1 MKKIRYLLF
10 TAWCALLMAQPDNKS
25 SGVILLQQKEAEEIF
40 SSSVPYVYFG
50 SEVSS
55 LVADLPNIEHDL
67 GNTDVYHDDL
77 STLCKR
83 IAQGDTTAPLNTVV
97 AALTQA
103 RDHLHCN
110 NHDDSCALL
119 AHNIETM
126 LNTVA
131 SGHLTIG
138 ISTDTLPDVTD
149 TLLRAPREDGT
160 SASCCPKPCNNPYLN
175 ANCLLLEHNAL
186 IKGNVSIAG
195 DERVCGSVLIC
206 NNLTVNGNETVHG
219 DLTVTGTLFAT
230 VTPIFF
236 ADLELIGTP
245 QERCIIFYDALMNE
259 KARICD
265 YPTAGEHGLFI
276 SVDGGVTQN
285 VQVNNGGGVVIDA
298 PTSGDALAV
307 TGNTGSPA
315 IVATGNSTTTAP
327 ALQLINNPAASATDF
342 FLTIN
347 AAGDITESTLTT
359 SNFIANGCQSGPI
372 TIGTANA
379 SSVILA
385 TNGCTPRLTIDQN
398 GAVSIATPSAGTG
411 LTVNGGGVVI
421 DAPTSGD
428 ALMVTGNT
436 GSPAIVATG
445 HGTTTAPAL
454 QLLNNPAASATDFF
468 LTINAAGDVTES
480 TLTTSN
486 FIANGCQTGP
496 ITIGTA
502 NASSVTV
509 ATNGCTPRVTIDQN
523 GAVSIATPSAG
534 TGLTVNGGGVV
545 IDAPTSGD
553 ALMVTGNTGSPAI
566 VAIGN
571 STTTAPALQLLNNP
585 AASATDFFLT
595 INAAGDV
602 TESTLTTSNFIAN
615 GCQSGPITIGTANA
629 SSVILATN
637 GCTPRL
643 TIDQNGAVAIAS
655 PTVGTGL
662 TVNGGGVVVAA
673 PTSGDALMVTGNTGS
688 PAIVATGNS
697 TTTAPA
703 LQLLNNPAA
712 SATDFFLTINAA
724 GDVTE
729 STLTTSN
736 FIANGCQSG
745 PITIGTA
752 NASSV
757 TVATNGCT
765 PRLTIDQNGAV
776 SIASPTA
783 GTGLTVNGGGVVI
796 DAPTSDDA
804 LMVTGNTG
812 SPAIVATGNSTT
824 TAPALQLLNNPAA
837 SATDFFLTINAAG
850 DITESTLTTSNFIA
864 NGCQSGPIT
873 IGTANASSVILA
885 TNGCTPR
892 LTIDQNGAVSIA
904 TPSAGTGLTV
914 NGGGVVVA
922 APSAGDALAVTGNT
936 GSPAIVATGHGT
948 TTAPALQLLN
958 NPAASATDFFLTI
971 NAAGDVTESTLTTS
985 NFIANGCQSGPIT
998 IGTANA
1004 SSVILAT
1011 NGCTPRLTI
1020 DQNGAVSIATPSA
1033 GTGLTVSGSGET
1045 ISAGNLNISTGN
1057 IMLPSTNSTG
1067 KQGLFELG
1075 TSASNIVLYKFGG
1088 RNFFAGNYTAT
1099 NTGVTGTDNISF
1111 GSNTN
1116 STLTTANYVI
1126 AIGDD
1131 AVATGTDSIAIGDK
1145 AKATAL
1151 RTIVLGSKD
1160 STSTGAAPTATALNA
1175 IAIGSANGTNAGA
1188 SATGISAIAIGGAD
1202 AASAKGAAAAGNRA
1216 IALGTNASST
1226 GILSIA
1232 VGSAS
1237 GTAGGTGPSTT
1248 GGATNAIVIGS
1259 ANSAIAGAS
1268 SNSVAAIGIGGSDG
1282 VFTGAT
1288 ADGIRTIAIGV
1299 AALAQ
1304 SDSGV
1309 LIGSAS
1315 GTAGGVGPNAVNRA
1329 AICIGSASGALRA
1342 ANSGNIST
1350 IAIGGSDGV
1359 FAGASALGGRCIA
1372 IGQNASVPNAG
1383 AGSIAL
1389 GSSSGA
1395 VGGTAP
1401 TVSGATSV
1409 AIGSAN
1415 GALSGPSATGAG
1427 AVVIGA
1433 SDGIASGASATANRS
1448 VAIGTGATATLADNV
1463 IFGNSASTNMRVG
1476 IGSNTPTSRLHVVGA
1491 NGTPIITINQVAVA
1505 IGNAPIW
1512 KNPSVSAIAG
1522 TPIHYNASNH
1532 LFGFTSSKRYKT
1544 NIRDVFNESDILYTL
1559 TPVIYDSKPEF
1570 GSGNNI
1576 PGFIAEDVYE
1586 VAPNLVIL
1594 NSDGEPENVAY
1605 NYLHALVIKEIQK
1618 HALQLSIL
1626 SISLQDNQDSLN
1638 ALETQVASLNTQL
1651 NQLEICVVNK
1661 KTGRDI
1667 SSG

>member
-315 IVATGNSTTTAP
+315 IVATGNSTTTTP
-327 ALQLINNPAASATDF
+327 SFQFINNPAASAPDF
-342 FLTIN
+342 FFTIN
-347 AAGDITESTLTT
+347 SAGDITESTLTT

-411 LTVNGGGVVI
+411 LTVNGGGVVVA
-421 DAPTSGD
+421 APSAGD
-428 ALMVTGNT
+428 ALAVTGNT

-643 TIDQNGAVAIAS
+643 TIDQNGAV
-655 PTVGTGL
+655 
-662 TVNGGGVVVAA
+662 
-673 PTSGDALMVTGNTGS
+673 
-688 PAIVATGNS
+688 
-697 TTTAPA
+697 
-703 LQLLNNPAA
+703 
-712 SATDFFLTINAA
+712 
-724 GDVTE
+724 
-729 STLTTSN
+729 
-736 FIANGCQSG
+736 
-745 PITIGTA
+745 
-752 NASSV
+752 
-757 TVATNGCT
+757 
-765 PRLTIDQNGAV
+765 
-776 SIASPTA
+776 
-783 GTGLTVNGGGVVI
+783 
-796 DAPTSDDA
+796 
-804 LMVTGNTG
+804 
-812 SPAIVATGNSTT
+812 
-824 TAPALQLLNNPAA
+824 
-837 SATDFFLTINAAG
+837 
-850 DITESTLTTSNFIA
+850 
-864 NGCQSGPIT
+864 
-873 IGTANASSVILA
+873 
-885 TNGCTPR
+885 
-892 LTIDQNGAVSIA
+892 
-904 TPSAGTGLTV
+904 
-914 NGGGVVVA
+914 
-922 APSAGDALAVTGNT
+922 
-936 GSPAIVATGHGT
+936 
-948 TTAPALQLLN
+948 
-958 NPAASATDFFLTI
+958 
-971 NAAGDVTESTLTTS
+971 
-985 NFIANGCQSGPIT
+985 
-998 IGTANA
+998 
-1004 SSVILAT
+1004 
-1011 NGCTPRLTI
+1011 
-1020 DQNGAVSIATPSA
+1020 SIATPSA

-1075 TSASNIVLYKFGG
+1075 TSASNIVLYKFWG

-1544 NIRDVFNESDILYTL
+1544 NIRDVLNESDILYTL

>member
-347 AAGDITESTLTT
+347 AAGDVTESTLTT

-398 GAVSIATPSAGTG
+398 GAVAIASPTVGTG
-411 LTVNGGGVVI
+411 LTVNGGGVVVA
-421 DAPTSGD
+421 APTSGD

-436 GSPAIVATG
+436 GSPAIVAT
-445 HGTTTAPAL
+445 
-454 QLLNNPAASATDFF
+454 
-468 LTINAAGDVTES
+468 
-480 TLTTSN
+480 
-486 FIANGCQTGP
+486 
-496 ITIGTA
+496 
-502 NASSVTV
+502 
-509 ATNGCTPRVTIDQN
+509 
-523 GAVSIATPSAG
+523 
-534 TGLTVNGGGVV
+534 
-545 IDAPTSGD
+545 
-553 ALMVTGNTGSPAI
+553 
-566 VAIGN
+566 GN

-914 NGGGVVVA
+914 
-922 APSAGDALAVTGNT
+922 
-936 GSPAIVATGHGT
+936 
-948 TTAPALQLLN
+948 
-958 NPAASATDFFLTI
+958 
-971 NAAGDVTESTLTTS
+971 
-985 NFIANGCQSGPIT
+985 
-998 IGTANA
+998 
-1004 SSVILAT
+1004 
-1011 NGCTPRLTI
+1011 
-1020 DQNGAVSIATPSA
+1020 
-1033 GTGLTVSGSGET
+1033 SGSGET

-1237 GTAGGTGPSTT
+1237 GTAVFNETATT

-1415 GALSGPSATGAG
+1415 VALSGPSATGAG